1 MDMKNKRFLFIMI
14 LLILSCFFSS
24 VTANKPATCGY
35 GTCDTW
41 FSFDGINWH
50 NTTYR
55 NAELHRGESFFI
67 KTMISTTKPDIHV
80 SIRFF
85 EVGVNSNDD
94 ASFEILDGY
103 VTGIINQNF
112 KQIYSF
118 GIIDTPT
125 RFEKI
130 WKIKVCEN
138 ASWWNATSPLNI
150 FVDFNEQI
158 GEGWGSE
165 WIGDEI
171 SYTVATIY
179 IKKSVFSPV
188 DNSELVSENVKYLS
202 LNHIIM
208 ISILIGLIFLSFL
221 LKFKKH

>member
-1 MDMKNKRFLFIMI
+1 MKNKRFLFIMI

-85 EVGVNSNDD
+85 EEKRDN
-94 ASFEILDGY
+94 ASFYHPIL
-103 VTGIINQNF
+103 
-112 KQIYSF
+112 S
-118 GIIDTPT
+118 DTPPKT
-125 RFEKI
+125 GGELIVSLRFCK
-130 WKIKVCEN
+130 
-138 ASWWNATSPLNI
+138 
-150 FVDFNEQI
+150 
-158 GEGWGSE
+158 
-165 WIGDEI
+165 
-171 SYTVATIY
+171 Y
-179 IKKSVFSPV
+179 VF
-188 DNSELVSENVKYLS
+188 L
-202 LNHIIM
+202 
-208 ISILIGLIFLSFL
+208 
-221 LKFKKH
+221 